1 MKTCTSCSTQNADS
15 AKFCSSCG
23 KKLHTKY
30 ICPHCSSEIKPN
42 DTFCPNC
49 GKSLKEIHAQKPKK
63 KLSKLKKT
71 LIGIASFIGFLALL
85 YLCLFLYVRFY
96 IDKNFAF
103 AYMPGGAIDV
113 ISKKDISALTFD
125 KLIICESV
133 DEDTNAPINAANEFK
148 LGTRK
153 IYASIK
159 VTGASINDSFK
170 FVWKYA
176 NTKNTIIEYSGNY
189 LAETYYFAG
198 YEYSYLTIPE
208 SGSIDNYKVF
218 GEPGDY
224 IVEFYHNTDL
234 VSTEGFKIVRGIK

>member
-1 MKTCTSCSTQNADS
+1 MKICPSCSTQNNDS
-15 AKFCSSCG
+15 AKFCPS
-23 KKLHTKY
+23 
-30 ICPHCSSEIKPN
+30 
-42 DTFCPNC
+42 C
-49 GKSLKEIHAQKPKK
+49 GKSLNGKTELKPKK
-63 KLSKLKKT
+63 KLSKLKR
-71 LIGIASFIGFLALL
+71 IFVGIASFIGFLAVL
-85 YLCLFLYVRFY
+85 YLALFLYVRVY

-103 AYMPGGAIDV
+103 AYMPDGTIDV
-113 ISKKDISALTFD
+113 IGKKDISALTFD

-133 DEDTNAPINAANEFK
+133 DENTNAPINAANEFK

-176 NTKNTIIEYSGNY
+176 NTKNTIIEYSGNH
-189 LAETYYFAG
+189 LAETYYFSG

-218 GEPGDY
+218 SEPGDY
-224 IVEFYHNTDL
+224 MVEFYHNGVL
-234 VSTEGFKIVRGIK
+234 VSTEGFKIVK